1 MEVTDNCNG
10 VVSSIDTYINSN
22 VVIRMTQATWGRK
35 LSRGTKEL
43 NEDIKEAVKNEELKF
58 DDKVDKLSKK
68 I

>member
-1 MEVTDNCNG
+1 MAQ
-10 VVSSIDTYINSN
+10 VS
-22 VVIRMTQATWGRK
+22 WGRK

-58 DDKVDKLSKK
+58 EDKADKLSKK